1 MTKEVK
7 GAYANVNDE
16 FKFTLTLKDEE
27 GNPVNDTLGGI
38 KFVDGKYEFTLKDN
52 EKVEFNNLPRNYSYK
67 VEEDSYDGYE
77 TTYLTGTESDSNK
90 PSSTVPSDTFTY
102 GNKDGVSVTVTNTA
116 EAVPLTGITDN
127 TPKGLGL
134 IGSIVVEIAAIAFVL
149 KKKRQLKM

>member
-1 MTKEVK
+1 M
-7 GAYANVNDE
+7 
-16 FKFTLTLKDEE
+16 
-27 GNPVNDTLGGI
+27 
-38 KFVDGKYEFTLKDN
+38 
-52 EKVEFNNLPRNYSYK
+52 
-67 VEEDSYDGYE
+67 
-77 TTYLTGTESDSNK
+77 TGTESDSNK